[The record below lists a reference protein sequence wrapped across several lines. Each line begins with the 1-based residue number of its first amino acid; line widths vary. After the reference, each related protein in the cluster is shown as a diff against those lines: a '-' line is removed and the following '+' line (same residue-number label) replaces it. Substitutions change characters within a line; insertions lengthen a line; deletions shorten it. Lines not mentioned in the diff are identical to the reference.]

1 MIVFIVTATYRNAIN
16 RNNSTHIVEAFDSEA
31 KAIEYL
37 RSDIAK
43 TLYGDAQL
51 NIVWRQVQ

>member
-1 MIVFIVTATYRNAIN
+1 MIVFIVTATYRNG
-16 RNNSTHIVEAFDSEA
+16 RTHVIEAFDSEA

-43 TLYGDAQL
+43 KLYGDAQL
-51 NIVWRQVQ
+51 NIVWRKVQ